1 VLTALTAQPAR
12 VVFVRGCAAK
22 EKLRDALM
30 PTNVAKS
37 MAAAV
42 TAIVA
47 DDAAFYEHLPT

>member
-1 VLTALTAQPAR
+1 MLTALTAQPAR